1 VAATGYLRTLSR
13 WATDVEG
20 GDQVLGRPPQAVALA
35 AVASAAVLLAVLPLG
50 VATLPVRVFAA
61 VILAATGLAAS
72 LVLYRTVASPLGL
85 FAVLWEGAQA
95 LANLHLIPYIP
106 TSSAAEFML
115 QGSFLA
121 CLLTAIVVGQSLDVD
136 EPGMDLR
143 WLGRVLLVLGAIGM
157 AWSLWR
163 LSTDLG
169 LFAVFSHPTETRLA
183 REAKSFDNGLSG
195 NLRGLMVPGAFF
207 IAPKSLDAL
216 ILLFAAV
223 TWSILATERGFILIV
238 ALFLLVGWLF
248 RTRPRLDFSQLGR
261 FALIGLAV
269 LLVFMGG
276 AALLGKDRQLT
287 TEVTKTTGHP
297 PALPSAILGP
307 YIYYSGPT
315 VGFGR
320 YVDEVPGGK
329 VGLTAIITPLT
340 RLSGHKE
347 NIFYEFRLI
356 PFEINVYTYLRSWY
370 DAFGV
375 AGTLLGPAAYFALA
389 SWGYRRRFISPAW
402 AFLAGVITAGMLLGF
417 IGPFLTYI
425 DFLAYM
431 VAAVVVPIGL
441 RLTAR
446 VFPGYPRVLAAIA
459 PVRSKGAF

>member
-1 VAATGYLRTLSR
+1 LRTLSR

-20 GDQVLGRPPQAVALA
+20 GQILGRPSQAVALA
-35 AVASAAVLLAVLPLG
+35 GVASAAVLLAVLPLG
-50 VATLPVRVFAA
+50 AATLPLRVFAA
-61 VILAATGLAAS
+61 MILAATGLATS
-72 LVLYRTVASPLGL
+72 WILYRTVASPLGL
-85 FAVLWEGAQA
+85 FAVVWEGAQG
-95 LANLHLIPYIP
+95 LANLHLVPYIP
-106 TSSAAEFML
+106 TSATAEFML

-121 CLLTAIVVGQSLDVD
+121 CLVTAIVVGSS
-136 EPGMDLR
+136 PGDSETRMDLR
-143 WLGRVLLVLGAIGM
+143 WLGRVLLVLGVIGM

-169 LFAVFSHPTETRLA
+169 LFAIFSHPTETRLA

-216 ILLFAAV
+216 ILMLAAV

-238 ALFLLVGWLF
+238 ALFLLVGWIL
-248 RTRPRLDFSQLGR
+248 RARQRLDLSEIGR
-261 FALIGLAV
+261 FALVGLAV
-269 LLVFMGG
+269 ILVFITG
-276 AALLGKDRQLT
+276 AALLGKDRQLN
-287 TEVTKTTGHP
+287 TEVGQTTGR
-297 PALPSAILGP
+297 PASLPAAILGP
-307 YIYYSGPT
+307 YIYYTGPAI
-315 VGFGR
+315 GFGR
-320 YVDEVPGGK
+320 YVNEVPGGK
-329 VGLTAIITPLT
+329 VGLAAILTPLT

-389 SWGYRRRFISPAW
+389 SWGYRRRFVSPAW
-402 AFLAGVITAGMLLGF
+402 AFLAGVITGGMLLGF

-446 VFPGYPRVLAAIA
+446 VFPGYPHVLAAIG
-459 PVRSKGAF
+459 PVGSKGAS